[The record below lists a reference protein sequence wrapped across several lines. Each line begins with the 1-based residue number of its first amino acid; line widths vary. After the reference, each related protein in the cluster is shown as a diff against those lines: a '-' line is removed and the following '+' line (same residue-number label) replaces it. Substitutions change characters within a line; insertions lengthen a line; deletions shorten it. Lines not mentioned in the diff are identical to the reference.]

1 MLTSQVM
8 DAYIAILKEEL
19 VPAMGC
25 TEPIAISY
33 GAARLREVL
42 GILPERIEA
51 DVSGNIIK
59 NVKSVVVPNTGG
71 LVGIEAAVA
80 AGTVAGDAARELEV
94 IASVTAEQQAQIKE
108 YLKKTP
114 IVVTCANTTRM
125 LDITL
130 TGYAGSHKAMVHI
143 ANNHTNVVHVEQDGE
158 ILLDMPVSDSPEENL
173 TDKSVLNVRDI
184 VTFANSVPLSEVRPL
199 LERQVAY
206 NTAIAEEGLRGDWGA
221 NVGKILLDDFPQNI
235 KNEAKAYAAAGSD
248 ARMSGCELPVIILS
262 GSGNQGLTATLP
274 IVRYAKYL
282 GVSQEKMYRALLVSD
297 LVTIHQKTGIGRLS
311 AFCGAVCAGTGA
323 GAGVAYLH
331 GGGYEAVAGTVL
343 NSLGIISGTI
353 CDGAKASCAAKIAA
367 AVESGILG
375 YHMYL
380 NHKGFR
386 DGEGIIASDV
396 DRTIQNVGVLAKE
409 GMQETDHVI
418 LQIMTQQ
425 VENTKKKVENMR
437 EDENACKY

>member
-1 MLTSQVM
+1 MLTSKVM

-33 GAARLREVL
+33 AAARLREVL
-42 GILPERIEA
+42 GVLPQRIEA

-94 IASVTAEQQAQIKE
+94 IASVTPAQQKEIGAYLQKAE
-108 YLKKTP
+108 
-114 IVVTCANTTRM
+114 IVVTCADTNRM
-125 LDITL
+125 LDICL
-130 TGYAGSHKAMVHI
+130 TGYADGHKALVHI
-143 ANNHTNVVHVEQDGE
+143 ANNHTNVVRVEHDGE
-158 ILLDMPVSDSPEENL
+158 ILLDMPLSDSPEENL
-173 TDKSVLNVRDI
+173 QDKSILNVRDI
-184 VTFANSVPLSEVRPL
+184 VTFANNVPLSLVRSI
-199 LERQVAY
+199 LERQVNY

-221 NVGKILLDDFPQNI
+221 NVGRILLDDFPQNI

-282 GVSQEKMYRALLVSD
+282 GVSQEKMYRALIVSD

-323 GAGVAYLH
+323 GAGFRF
-331 GGGYEAVAGTVL
+331 
-343 NSLGIISGTI
+343 
-353 CDGAKASCAAKIAA
+353 SCI
-367 AVESGILG
+367 
-375 YHMYL
+375 
-380 NHKGFR
+380 F
-386 DGEGIIASDV
+386 
-396 DRTIQNVGVLAKE
+396 
-409 GMQETDHVI
+409 
-418 LQIMTQQ
+418 
-425 VENTKKKVENMR
+425 
-437 EDENACKY
+437 

>member
-1 MLTSQVM
+1 MLTNQIM
-8 DAYIAILKEEL
+8 EAYIAILEEEL

-42 GILPERIEA
+42 GALPETVEA
-51 DVSGNIIK
+51 AVSGNIIK

-80 AGTVAGDAARELEV
+80 AGIVAGDPARELEV
-94 IASVTAEQQAQIKE
+94 ISDVTPEQQKE
-108 YLKKTP
+108 IRAYLAAADIT
-114 IVVTCANTTRM
+114 VVCADTTRM
-125 LDITL
+125 LDICL
-130 TGYAGSHKAMVHI
+130 TGRVGEHRAVVHI
-143 ANNHTNVVHVEQDGE
+143 ANNHTNVVRVEKDGQV
-158 ILLDMPVSDSPEENL
+158 LLDMPLTDSPEDNL
-173 TDKSVLNVRDI
+173 QDKSVLNVRDI
-184 VTFANSVPLSEVRPL
+184 VTFADHVPLSRVRPM
-199 LERQVAY
+199 LERQVQY
-206 NTAIAEEGLRGDWGA
+206 NSAIAEAGLQGDWGA
-221 NVGKILLDDFPQNI
+221 GIGKILLHDFPQNI

-262 GSGNQGLTATLP
+262 GSGNQGITATMP

-282 GVSQEKMYRALLVSD
+282 GVSQEKMYRALAVAD

-311 AFCGAVCAGTGA
+311 AFCGAVCAGCGA
-323 GAGVAYLH
+323 GAGVAYLY

-343 NSLGIISGTI
+343 NALGIISGTV
-353 CDGAKASCAAKIAA
+353 CDGAKSSCAAKIAA

-380 NHKGFR
+380 NHRQFR

-396 DRTIQNVGVLAKE
+396 DRTIRNVGVLAKE

-425 VENTKKKVENMR
+425 VEATQRKVEHLDGPSDCR
-437 EDENACKY
+437 